1 MTLILARN
9 PLTASETRFVRRVLK
24 TDTDASL
31 VLIGSSP
38 RWDTAEGERV
48 YQVDGSSPA
57 DHPVLSW
64 GDLYDIIRDSDRILT
79 VS

>member
-9 PLTASETRFVRRVLK
+9 PLTASETRFVRQVLK

-48 YQVDGSSPA
+48 YQIGSSPA
-57 DHPVLSW
+57 DHPALSW
-64 GDLYDIIRDSDRILT
+64 GDLYDIIRDSGRILT